1 VQRRGRILRVD
12 GVKKYAN
19 IYDVI
24 VLPSYETE
32 KMAEIEFRR
41 FYEYARLAENKDDL
55 LAQLE
60 HLAADYGLEM
70 NNFITIFDDEVE
82 GELDD

>member
-1 VQRRGRILRVD
+1 
-12 GVKKYAN
+12 
-19 IYDVI
+19 
-24 VLPSYETE
+24 
-32 KMAEIEFRR
+32 MAEIEFRR
-41 FYEYARLAENKDDL
+41 FYEYARLAENKDEL

-70 NNFITIFDDEVE
+70 NDFITIFDDEVE

>member
-1 VQRRGRILRVD
+1 MNYNYLRYFSV
-12 GVKKYAN
+12 
-19 IYDVI
+19 
-24 VLPSYETE
+24 
-32 KMAEIEFRR
+32 
-41 FYEYARLAENKDDL
+41 